1 MNNPPDGYST
11 DTVMADFYIVTIIPL
26 TLNILN
32 LLGSSYIFYRTY
44 LRWKFDYDNFNLL
57 SIKFP
62 FYIAITDFLF
72 SEIILIDFS
81 YTVSNVSAL
90 ETFGEPIVWP
100 TPFCEILG
108 FFNVSF
114 TLLNMLLVGSIS
126 FVTWLRVV
134 QEYYFDWGKCDYKI
148 WFPVGFL
155 SFIIPMVSV
164 RDLGAKKYWCGIK
177 DGSNSLISTLLLI
190 TILLTLLTIVFCYVH
205 VLKTFHDVK
214 DDNSSS
220 IAHSEVNMEQR
231 NIIERRILAKVL
243 TYILVFIFQY
253 IPLMLNDIFELVK
266 VHYILLN
273 AISLS
278 AISIGGISNLFQ
290 YVRNERFLI
299 IPNNS
304 ILNGS
309 DSLNN
314 NINLE
319 EREQTKTITDFLFSE
334 IILIDF
340 SYTVSNVSALETF
353 GEPIVWPTPFCE
365 ILGFFNVSFTLLNML
380 LVGSISFVTWLR
392 VVQEYYFDWGK
403 CDYKIWFP
411 VGFLSFIIPMVSV
424 RDLGAKKYWC
434 GIKDGSN
441 SLISTLLLITILLT
455 LLTIVFCYVHVLKTF
470 HDVKDDNSSSI
481 AHSEVNM
488 EQRNIIERRILAK
501 VLTYILVFIFQYIPL
516 MLNDI
521 FELVKVHYI
530 LLNAI
535 SLSAISIGGISNLF
549 QYVRNERF
557 LIIPNNSILNGS
569 DSLNNNINLEEREQT
584 KSLN

>member
-81 YTVSNVSAL
+81 YTVSNVSVL
-90 ETFGEPIVWP
+90 KTFGEPIVWP

-155 SFIIPMVSV
+155 SFIIPIVSV

-177 DGSNSLISTLLLI
+177 DGNNSLISTLLLI
-190 TILLTLLTIVFCYVH
+190 TILLTLLTIIFCYVH

-220 IAHSEVNMEQR
+220 IAHSEVNVEQRNSR
-231 NIIERRILAKVL
+231 NIIERKILAKVL

-290 YVRNERFLI
+290 YVL
-299 IPNNS
+299 
-304 ILNGS
+304 
-309 DSLNN
+309 
-314 NINLE
+314 
-319 EREQTKTITDFLFSE
+319 
-334 IILIDF
+334 
-340 SYTVSNVSALETF
+340 
-353 GEPIVWPTPFCE
+353 
-365 ILGFFNVSFTLLNML
+365 
-380 LVGSISFVTWLR
+380 
-392 VVQEYYFDWGK
+392 
-403 CDYKIWFP
+403 
-411 VGFLSFIIPMVSV
+411 
-424 RDLGAKKYWC
+424 
-434 GIKDGSN
+434 
-441 SLISTLLLITILLT
+441 
-455 LLTIVFCYVHVLKTF
+455 
-470 HDVKDDNSSSI
+470 
-481 AHSEVNM
+481 
-488 EQRNIIERRILAK
+488 
-501 VLTYILVFIFQYIPL
+501 
-516 MLNDI
+516 
-521 FELVKVHYI
+521 
-530 LLNAI
+530 
-535 SLSAISIGGISNLF
+535 
-549 QYVRNERF
+549 NERF

-584 KSLN
+584 KSL